1 MFTIAITPLLSPPPS
16 TASVEMVERK
26 GTCHPDTLCDALAET
41 ISTALC
47 RYYIDHFGLILH
59 HNVDK
64 ALLWGG
70 ASQPAFNGGVV
81 LAPMELFLAGRATC
95 EFMGKMIPVD
105 EIAVEASRHWLKQ
118 HMHALDIDQ
127 HVKFHPLIRPG
138 SSELVDLY
146 LRQKETGVALANDTS
161 CGVGYAPL
169 DELEKMV
176 LGVEQ
181 YLNAATTKEH
191 YPEIG
196 EDIKIMA
203 VREGEV
209 IALTIGC
216 AFIDRHI
223 ASIDDYRAKKQHL
236 ASLALDEA
244 QRYTDKSISISINA
258 ADSIESGS
266 IYLTVTGTSAEAG
279 DDGEVGRGNRSN
291 GLITPYRP
299 MNMEAAAGKN
309 PVTHVGKLYNILAQ
323 RICATLVQEIPAL
336 QEAQCYLVSRIGQPI
351 HEPQVVDIRVRL
363 SEPGQLNT
371 YQRAMREITQQHLQQ
386 IQQIQE
392 ELIAGSIKVY

>member
-1 MFTIAITPLLSPPPS
+1 MNPA
-16 TASVEMVERK
+16 TAPIEMVERK
-26 GTCHPDTLCDALAET
+26 GTGHPDTLCDALAET
-41 ISTALC
+41 ISAALC
-47 RYYIDHFGLILH
+47 RYYLDQFGLVLH

-70 ASQPAFNGGVV
+70 ASRPAFNGGDVV
-81 LAPMELFLAGRATC
+81 APMEFFLAGRATC
-95 EFMGKMIPVD
+95 EFMGSKIPVD
-105 EIAVEASRHWLKQ
+105 EIAVEASRHWLTQ
-118 HMHALDIDQ
+118 HMHALDVER
-127 HVKFHPLIRPG
+127 HVTFHPLIRPG

-176 LGVEQ
+176 LAVEQ
-181 YLNAATTKEH
+181 YLNAATTKER

-203 VREGEV
+203 VREAEA

-216 AFIDRHI
+216 AFVDRYI
-223 ASIDDYRAKKQHL
+223 TSIEDYAAKKQRL
-236 ASLALDEA
+236 AALALEEA
-244 QRYTDKSISISINA
+244 QRYTDKPITISINA
-258 ADSIESGS
+258 ADNIETGS

-279 DDGEVGRGNRSN
+279 DDGEVGRGNRPN
-291 GLITPYRP
+291 GLIAPYRP

-323 RICATLVQEIPAL
+323 RISAALVQQIPVL
-336 QEAQCYLVSRIGQPI
+336 QEVQCYLVSRIGQPV
-351 HEPQVVDIRVRL
+351 HEPQVVDIRVQLPEPDQL
-363 SEPGQLNT
+363 SN
-371 YQRAMREITQQHLQQ
+371 YQHSIVEITHQHLQQ
-386 IQQIQE
+386 IQRIQD
-392 ELIAGSIKVY
+392 ELIAGHITVY